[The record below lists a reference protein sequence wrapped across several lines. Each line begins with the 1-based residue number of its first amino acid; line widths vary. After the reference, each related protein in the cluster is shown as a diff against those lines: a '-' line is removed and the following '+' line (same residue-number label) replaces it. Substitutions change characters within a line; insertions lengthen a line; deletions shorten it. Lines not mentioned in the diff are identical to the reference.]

1 MINRTLLR
9 TKSVQVLYSMYV
21 KQNLDLVMAESE
33 INMSA
38 RKSYDLYHYILL
50 LMVEIH
56 RAAYLRNDMINN
68 RKGETRGQAA
78 IADRFINNRFIGQLA
93 ENRALLTYAGEEKLS
108 WAENQDVVKNILNSV
123 LASDYYAE
131 YISAET
137 DSYQAD
143 KDLWRKIL
151 KQTIINSDDF
161 DNTLEDN
168 NIYWYTGFDLIIEFI
183 IKTIKNFKEENQ
195 DEQELLPMFDKEKG
209 EDLNYA
215 VELIDHVLLHSGETD
230 EAIKARLN
238 NWELERI
245 PTMDKVILKCALAE
259 MSLNAL
265 TPRSIIIN
273 EYVEI
278 AKYFSSPK
286 SANFVNGVLDKM
298 K

>member
-1 MINRTLLR
+1 M
-9 TKSVQVLYSMYV
+9 
-21 KQNLDLVMAESE
+21 
-33 INMSA
+33 
-38 RKSYDLYHYILL
+38 
-50 LMVEIH
+50 
-56 RAAYLRNDMINN
+56 
-68 RKGETRGQAA
+68 
-78 IADRFINNRFIGQLA
+78 A